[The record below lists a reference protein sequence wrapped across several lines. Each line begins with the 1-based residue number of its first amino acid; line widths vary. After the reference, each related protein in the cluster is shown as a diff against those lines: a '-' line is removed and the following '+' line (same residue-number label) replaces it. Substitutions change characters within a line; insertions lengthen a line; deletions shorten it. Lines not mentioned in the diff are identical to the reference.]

1 MGPGRLPS
9 KEDPPNLPPQIA
21 GFLPGV
27 EPAQCHTTWDETGPE
42 GPCPVRVSP
51 PRHPVDIDLTHH
63 CLLCSTLPSLTDCGG
78 QGAPSVEA
86 LSTLG
91 ILACPANPGHQNP
104 DCRAHCCVSGA
115 DMFVCV
121 GVCVTLLA
129 LISSELYI
137 KKTQGC
143 IEISRRHLEVTVFLY
158 KQVLFQGR
166 LFP

>member
-1 MGPGRLPS
+1 
-9 KEDPPNLPPQIA
+9 
-21 GFLPGV
+21 
-27 EPAQCHTTWDETGPE
+27 
-42 GPCPVRVSP
+42 
-51 PRHPVDIDLTHH
+51 
-63 CLLCSTLPSLTDCGG
+63 
-78 QGAPSVEA
+78 
-86 LSTLG
+86 
-91 ILACPANPGHQNP
+91 
-104 DCRAHCCVSGA
+104 
-115 DMFVCV
+115 MFVCV